1 MFIISKFLYLCQK
14 FLTDMAPKK
23 VTKKDAKAI
32 AKPRKKFKYIKG
44 YKELVEDPFNL
55 K

>member
-1 MFIISKFLYLCQK
+1 
-14 FLTDMAPKK
+14 MAPKK
-23 VTKKDAKAI
+23 VTKASPKRTD
-32 AKPRKKFKYIKG
+32 KPRKRFKYIKG